1 MAYHHYSCFFSINTK
16 ILAVIIRCFLLSAGK
31 IIYTKTQLSS
41 PTLIVRNKME
51 STPESTPV
59 VEMHNIKKN
68 FAAVQALKGVDLVLH
83 HNEVLGLVGD
93 NAAGKSTLM
102 KVLSG
107 AYIPDEGE
115 IFMEGQKIHLTDP
128 LHARRLGIEMV
139 YQDLALANNLDV
151 TANVF
156 LGRERVGWHF
166 GPFGVMNSHQMEQES
181 QRLLGR
187 LKIDIPSVRLLV
199 ERLSGGQRQAVA
211 IARATA
217 FNSKVIIMDEP
228 TAALSVAAISKVLDL
243 VRELKAQGASII
255 IISHR
260 LEDVYSVSDRMI
272 ILRQGRKVRDCLVE
286 GEIDEFREKVVAYI
300 IGARDD
306 FAKVAVNQSQPGES
320 L

>member
-1 MAYHHYSCFFSINTK
+1 MTTAPE
-16 ILAVIIRCFLLSAGK
+16 AVPI
-31 IIYTKTQLSS
+31 
-41 PTLIVRNKME
+41 
-51 STPESTPV
+51 
-59 VEMHNIKKN
+59 VEMRGIRKS
-68 FAAVQALKGVDLVLH
+68 FAAVQALRGVDLALH

-107 AYIPDEGE
+107 AYTPDEGQILIDGE
-115 IFMEGQKIHLTDP
+115 QVSIANPH
-128 LHARRLGIEMV
+128 HARQLGIEMV

-156 LGRERVGWHF
+156 LGREAVPSRI
-166 GPFGVMNSHQMEQES
+166 GPLGVMDSHYMEQET
-181 QRLLGR
+181 QRLLKR
-187 LKIDIPSVRLLV
+187 LRIDIASVRQLV

-217 FNSKVIIMDEP
+217 FNSKVTIMDEP
-228 TAALSVAAISKVLDL
+228 TAALSVAAISQVLDL

-260 LEDVYSVSDRMI
+260 LEDIYQVSDRMVV
-272 ILRQGRKVRDCLVE
+272 LRQGRKVRDCPVTGDL
-286 GEIDEFREKVVAYI
+286 DAFREQVVAYI

-306 FAKVAVNQSQPGES
+306 YAEGAVG
-320 L
+320 

>member
-1 MAYHHYSCFFSINTK
+1 MEPMTK
-16 ILAVIIRCFLLSAGK
+16 A
-31 IIYTKTQLSS
+31 
-41 PTLIVRNKME
+41 
-51 STPESTPV
+51 TPV
-59 VEMHNIKKN
+59 VEMRNIKKS
-68 FAAVQALKGVDLVLH
+68 FAAVQALRGVDLVLH

-107 AYIPDEGE
+107 AYIPEEGE
-115 IFMEGQKIHLTDP
+115 IIIEGNKVHLTDP

-151 TANVF
+151 TSNVF
-156 LGRERVGWHF
+156 LGRESVSTKVG
-166 GPFGVMNSHQMEQES
+166 PLGVLDSRRMEQEA

-260 LEDVYSVSDRMI
+260 LEDIYSVSDRLMVM
-272 ILRQGRKVRDCLVE
+272 RNGRKVRDSAVV
-286 GEIDEFREKVVAYI
+286 GTIDEFRERVVAYM

-306 FAKVAVNQSQPGES
+306 FTREARESSAVAG
-320 L
+320 

>member
-1 MAYHHYSCFFSINTK
+1 
-16 ILAVIIRCFLLSAGK
+16 
-31 IIYTKTQLSS
+31 
-41 PTLIVRNKME
+41 ME
-51 STPESTPV
+51 PMTEATPI
-59 VEMHNIKKN
+59 VEMRNIRKN
-68 FAAVQALKGVDLVLH
+68 FAAVQALRGVDLVLH

-107 AYIPDEGE
+107 AYIPDGGE
-115 IFMEGQKIHLTDP
+115 IFIEGKKAHMADP
-128 LHARRLGIEMV
+128 LAARRLGIEMV

-151 TANVF
+151 TSNVF
-156 LGRERVGWHF
+156 LGREAVSTKL
-166 GPFGVMNSHQMEQES
+166 GPFRVMNSRRMEQEA
-181 QRLLGR
+181 QRLLDR

-255 IISHR
+255 VISHR
-260 LEDVYSVSDRMI
+260 LEDVYRVSDRMVV
-272 ILRQGRKVRDCLVE
+272 LRQGRKVRDCPVTGDL
-286 GEIDEFREKVVAYI
+286 DEFRERVVAYI

-306 FAKVAVNQSQPGES
+306 FADAVVG
-320 L
+320 

>member
-1 MAYHHYSCFFSINTK
+1 MAET
-16 ILAVIIRCFLLSAGK
+16 
-31 IIYTKTQLSS
+31 
-41 PTLIVRNKME
+41 
-51 STPESTPV
+51 TPV

-68 FAAVQALKGVDLVLH
+68 FAAVQALRGVDLTLH

-115 IFMEGQKIHLTDP
+115 ILIEGQKAHMANP
-128 LHARRLGIEMV
+128 LDARRLGIEMV
-139 YQDLALANNLDV
+139 YQDLALADNLDV
-151 TANVF
+151 TGNVF
-156 LGRERVGWHF
+156 LGREQVSAQVGLL
-166 GPFGVMNSHQMEQES
+166 GVMDARYMERET
-181 QRLLGR
+181 QRLIGR

-217 FNSKVIIMDEP
+217 FNARVVIMDEP
-228 TAALSVAAISKVLDL
+228 TAALSVGAIVKVLDMI
-243 VRELKAQGASII
+243 RELKAQGASII

-260 LEDVYSVSDRMI
+260 IEDIFSVSDRLIVM
-272 ILRQGRKVRDCLVE
+272 RHGRKVRDKP
-286 GEIDEFREKVVAYI
+286 IDVDLDTFREQVVAYM

-306 FAKVAVNQSQPGES
+306 FAETTVD
-320 L
+320 